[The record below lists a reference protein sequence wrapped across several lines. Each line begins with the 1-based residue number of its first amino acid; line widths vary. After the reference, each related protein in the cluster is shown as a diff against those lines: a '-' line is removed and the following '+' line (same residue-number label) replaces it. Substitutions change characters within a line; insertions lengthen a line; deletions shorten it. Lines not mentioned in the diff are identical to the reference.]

1 MIDKYE
7 TEQTEKRILEL
18 INKTKIDPN
27 SIWQARRAA
36 RSNNELEYNTI
47 TEEGK
52 ELTDPEE
59 TKEHIA
65 KYFENLYQARPGTT
79 EYQASTEMITK
90 TMKEFQ
96 EKYRKPGT
104 EHEPI
109 TNKEIDA
116 AIKKLKRKKSLGPDQ
131 LPNEIFIEADQETR
145 NILCDI
151 IREVHTKEKI
161 PHRWLEGEIKR
172 LYKGKGVKGKCS
184 NERGITL
191 ASNFGKVYER
201 ILNERVKKEVYI
213 TKAQGGGITGNAT
226 VDHLIVLKEAIRQ
239 IRKRGKTAYV
249 VFLDVQKAYD
259 KAWLDAI
266 LFTMKKNGITDKN
279 LEMMRKM
286 NTGLTARI
294 RTKHGLTRKINI
306 KDSIRQGGVLSVIE
320 YATLMDEI
328 TKEIQKRKQ
337 GIKMDNGETLANLLW
352 MDDVA
357 LIHENL
363 KELQEVMN
371 TTNHVALTNHIEFG
385 AAKCKVVKNGPGK
398 KSHISLNGQILEE
411 VTAYKYLGDMINNKG
426 DLEDQIIALKGKI
439 HAATQEIL
447 AETGNKEFKGMKMAA
462 IWELV
467 ETIIIPII
475 TYGSESW
482 EPKKKEIAQIET
494 IFNKAL
500 KTILQLPDQTPT
512 AILLAETGFLTIEM
526 NVNKKKI
533 MHANRVLTKEEPGLI
548 QQLTQGNSI
557 WREGIR
563 KLQEDYSITDETLQG
578 NKETLKKIV
587 YSENRSKF
595 EKYIIKE
602 AEEKSKVK
610 HWLEMRE
617 GEIPQRRANY
627 LKTMTR
633 KQCTSIIKVRTRMV
647 PVKANYGDRYQD
659 KICRLC
665 QEEEET
671 QKHVLSECR
680 ITKIEARH
688 FEYTKYFTEDEEKTL
703 KIMAENNLKIVEL
716 MENI

>member
-1 MIDKYE
+1 
-7 TEQTEKRILEL
+7 
-18 INKTKIDPN
+18 
-27 SIWQARRAA
+27 
-36 RSNNELEYNTI
+36 
-47 TEEGK
+47 
-52 ELTDPEE
+52 
-59 TKEHIA
+59 
-65 KYFENLYQARPGTT
+65 
-79 EYQASTEMITK
+79 
-90 TMKEFQ
+90 
-96 EKYRKPGT
+96 
-104 EHEPI
+104 
-109 TNKEIDA
+109 
-116 AIKKLKRKKSLGPDQ
+116 
-131 LPNEIFIEADQETR
+131 
-145 NILCDI
+145 
-151 IREVHTKEKI
+151 
-161 PHRWLEGEIKR
+161 
-172 LYKGKGVKGKCS
+172 
-184 NERGITL
+184 
-191 ASNFGKVYER
+191 
-201 ILNERVKKEVYI
+201 
-213 TKAQGGGITGNAT
+213 
-226 VDHLIVLKEAIRQ
+226 
-239 IRKRGKTAYV
+239 
-249 VFLDVQKAYD
+249 
-259 KAWLDAI
+259 
-266 LFTMKKNGITDKN
+266 MKKNGITEKN

-294 RTKHGLTRKINI
+294 RTKHVLTRKINI

-398 KSHISLNGQILEE
+398 KSQISLNGQILEE
-411 VTAYKYLGDMINNKG
+411 VAAYKYLGDMINNKG
-426 DLEDQIIALKGKI
+426 GQIEDQIIALKGKI
-439 HAATQEIL
+439 HAATQEII
-447 AETGNKEFKGMKMAA
+447 AETRNKEFKGMKMAA

-500 KTILQLPDQTPT
+500 KTIPQFPDQTPT

-533 MHANRVLTKEEPGLI
+533 MHANRVLTKVLLLNQGSSLEEPGLI
-548 QQLTQGNSI
+548 QQLTQGNNI

-563 KLQEDYSITDETLQG
+563 KLQEEYSITDETLQG

-595 EKYIIKE
+595 KKYIIKE
-602 AEEKSKVK
+602 AEGKSKVK
-610 HWLEMRE
+610 HWLDMRE

-665 QEEEET
+665 QEEET
-671 QKHVLSECR
+671 QKHECR
-680 ITKIEARH
+680 IAKVEARH
-688 FEYTKYFTEDEEKTL
+688 IEYTKYFTEDEEKTL
-703 KIMAENNLKIVEL
+703 KIMAENN
-716 MENI
+716 